1 MTDEAQSQTT
11 RKRTPKDASEFERE
25 QLRFFLAGGDLSAT
39 LASVNPSLA
48 WLPDLVQMK
57 LVEGERQVMGWIER
71 NFASLEAIKDV
82 VDNIAFFGP
91 ESAQALEY
99 RLSAQSSSLTPLI
112 ADCWRLVIQQMR
124 LAKPLL
130 PQNQWFQIAP
140 RIAQG
145 DRTAALLERIAESL
159 RPRLKLGK
167 RLSLHSIPPD
177 PPEKPSDILSVRFEV
192 DDGASAGDV
201 LGAWPGDEA
210 AENDHRLLLQ
220 LTAAMSAAL
229 GEATD
234 AGVER
239 NDAFTESDFDV
250 PSVAPHDQNRYRT
263 GFSASVQVT
272 AELWLRLGRKAPEPA
287 LDLVQRW
294 RGGQYRLFR
303 RLALFAS
310 GDPTVPAQ
318 SAAKTLIDTPK
329 AELFLFGSSVEVLRL
344 ILARWNEFPP
354 KKRQT
359 ILRHLQE
366 GPAQREFREGA
377 DVDRAIDGCR
387 FEVLGAMERDG
398 LDIGKKGAELLK
410 RIRARRPDWQMRP
423 PEQAG
428 FHVWTTGANYLRGD
442 DSRFAGIPDAKLVA
456 KAKELAA
463 ADFLKGDDWQVL
475 CTSNPDRAL
484 RGLDAA
490 ARAGDW
496 APQFWQQLLWV
507 REKYQYADS
516 ERRVAELLI
525 EMPAESLEKIGVA
538 VSSWLEAH
546 AVALEDSLLWGLWD
560 RLIDLSS
567 TSVENVSRHD
577 ALTEAL
583 GSIPGQLAE
592 AALKKLPLQSEN
604 PDLFAQAVKRLDQLV
619 GLPGK
624 AGKLGRAPL
633 ELEVSYL
640 FDRAP
645 QWTTDK
651 LVPLFDWSC
660 PEAGAAWASRKF
672 SHNIGSP
679 RLFDLTK
686 KPFLELF
693 GRRDLKSDDLETFA
707 EWLTV
712 IVISNRL
719 RSSDPYPIT
728 GHEGRAALRRAGVV
742 VLSRVASRFAIEM
755 ASVPAEKKAEQWR
768 SIVGPAFDELWPI
781 DVDLQTSQATF
792 RLSRLLLATGDAF
805 PEAADAIIPFIRPED
820 PRVQTTSFSISQAPD
835 ALYATAPSK
844 MLDLVAA
851 VVGEAPAGSVF
862 SLGGVLSKIRAVA
875 PHLAREKKFQR
886 LLTFASL

>member
-1 MTDEAQSQTT
+1 VTDKAQPQTT

-25 QLRFFLAGGDLSAT
+25 QLRFFLAGGDLAAT
-39 LASVNPSLA
+39 LARVNPSPG
-48 WLPDLVQMK
+48 WLPDLIQMK
-57 LVEGERQVMGWIER
+57 LVKGEGQVIGWIER
-71 NFASLEAIKDV
+71 NFPSPEAITDV

-124 LAKPLL
+124 LAKPLML
-130 PQNQWFQIAP
+130 QNQWFQIAP

-145 DRTAALLERIAESL
+145 DRTAALLERIAETL
-159 RPRLKLGK
+159 RPRPKLGK

-177 PPEKPSDILSVRFEV
+177 PPEKPSDILSVKFEV
-192 DDGASAGDV
+192 DNGTSARDL
-201 LGAWPGDEA
+201 LGAWPSDET
-210 AENDHRLLLQ
+210 AENDHKLLLQ
-220 LTAAMSAAL
+220 LTAAMNAAL

-239 NDAFTESDFDV
+239 NDGFTESDFDV

-263 GFSASVQVT
+263 GFSAIVQVT
-272 AELWLRLGRKAPEPA
+272 AELWLRLAPKAPELA

-294 RGGQYRLFR
+294 RGGQYRLLR
-303 RLALFAS
+303 RIALFAS

-318 SAAKTLIDTPK
+318 SAAETLIDTPK
-329 AELFLFGSSVEVLRL
+329 AELFLFGSSVEVIRL

-354 KKRQT
+354 RKRQT
-359 ILRHLQE
+359 ILRHLRE
-366 GPAQREFREGA
+366 GPAQSEFREGA
-377 DVDRAIDGCR
+377 DVARAIDRCR
-387 FEVLGAMERDG
+387 FDVLGAMERGG

-428 FHVWTTGANYLRGD
+428 FHVWTTGAGYVRGD
-442 DSRFAGIPDAKLVA
+442 DSRFAEIPDMELVA
-456 KAKELAA
+456 KARELAAA
-463 ADFLKGDDWQVL
+463 ADFLQGDDWQVL
-475 CTSNPDRAL
+475 CTSDPDRAL

-490 ARAGDW
+490 ARAADW
-496 APQFWQQLLWV
+496 APRFWQQLLWV
-507 REKYQYADS
+507 REKYQSADT
-516 ERRVAELLI
+516 ERRIAELLI
-525 EMPAESLEKIGVA
+525 GMPAESLEEVGVPA
-538 VSSWLEAH
+538 SSWLQAH

-560 RLIDLSS
+560 RLIDMPS
-567 TSVENVSRHD
+567 TGVDSASRHD
-577 ALTEAL
+577 VITEAL

-592 AALKKLPLQSEN
+592 AALKKLPRQSEN

-624 AGKLGRAPL
+624 AGKLARAPL

-640 FDRAP
+640 FDLAP
-645 QWTTDK
+645 QWAMDK

-679 RLFDLTK
+679 KLFDLTK

-693 GRRDLKSDDLETFA
+693 GRQDVKSDDLETFA

-719 RSSDPYPIT
+719 RPSDPYPIT

-742 VLSRVASRFAIEM
+742 VLPRVASRLAIEM
-755 ASVPAEKKAEQWR
+755 VSVPAEKKAEQWR

-792 RLSRLLLATGDAF
+792 HLSRLLLSTGDAF
-805 PEAADAIIPFIRPED
+805 HEVCAKPPSTVSSVRGESGHWGIIEKSD
-820 PRVQTTSFSISQAPD
+820 
-835 ALYATAPSK
+835 Y
-844 MLDLVAA
+844 
-851 VVGEAPAGSVF
+851 
-862 SLGGVLSKIRAVA
+862 SL
-875 PHLAREKKFQR
+875 Q
-886 LLTFASL
+886 